1 MAIST
6 VEARLK
12 RFGLDRYM
20 MLLILT
26 VALATFLPA
35 RGVFAGVLG
44 QVTYWAVALL
54 FFIYGA
60 KLSTA
65 TIVSGLSN
73 WKLQIGCLL
82 CTYALFPLL
91 GLGIAPIAG
100 AYLPAAFGIGLLYIG
115 CLPSTVQSSIAF
127 TSVSG
132 GNVAGA
138 VCAASISNVLGV
150 ALAPLLIAL
159 LIPSDAGFG
168 IDSGAVWK
176 IVQQILLPFALGQ
189 LCRPLLGQW
198 LHRHKLATTIV
209 DRGSI
214 LLIVYSAFSA
224 GVVNGIWHAVDA
236 PHMVALWALVC
247 AMMGLG
253 MIITVIAGRAA
264 GMERP
269 DLLALFYCGS
279 TKSLATGMPMAG
291 ILFAGQDVAMIVLP
305 LMLFHLTQLFVCA
318 VISQRMAMRLEEAA
332 AAA

>member
-1 MAIST
+1 MAVSAI
-6 VEARLK
+6 EMKLK
-12 RFGLDRYM
+12 RLGLDRYM

-26 VALATFLPA
+26 VVLATFLPA
-35 RGVFAGVLG
+35 RGAFAAALS

-65 TIVSGLSN
+65 TILSGLAN

-82 CTYALFPLL
+82 CTYALFPVL
-91 GLGIAPIAG
+91 GLALAPLAGI
-100 AYLPAAFGIGLLYIG
+100 YLPAAFGIGLLYIG

-150 ALAPLLIAL
+150 ALAPLLFAL
-159 LIPSDAGFG
+159 LIPSTSGVHIDA
-168 IDSGAVWK
+168 SAVWK
-176 IVQQILLPFALGQ
+176 IFQQILLPFIVGQ
-189 LCRPLLGQW
+189 ACRPLIGKW
-198 LHRHKLATTIV
+198 LNEHKLATTIV

-224 GVVNGIWHAVDA
+224 GVVNGIWQMVDA
-236 PHMVALWALVC
+236 GHMFALWAIVC
-247 AMMGLG
+247 VMLAIG
-253 MIITVIAGRAA
+253 MIVALVAGRAA
-264 GMERP
+264 RMERG

-305 LMLFHLTQLFVCA
+305 LMFFHLTQLFVCA
-318 VISQRMAMRLEEAA
+318 IISQRMAMRA
-332 AAA
+332 